1 VEASGIKLEMRFA
14 ARRLPGVRKFAER
27 YVLEALGC

>member
-1 VEASGIKLEMRFA
+1 MRFA
-14 ARRLPGVRKFAER
+14 ARRFFGVRKFAER